1 MKTETKNA
9 TCAADGISKARTGR
23 SKFGFIAALI
33 CAMIVC
39 LSFALV
45 AAWLSPGKEAKA
57 ADVSGIT
64 TVEALQDGV
73 AGAVSSD
80 SDTTLTLGG
89 NIAADYTAEGG
100 LLTLPEQ
107 LTHKLTID
115 LNGFTLRV
123 DTSGDCACLDVAKGV
138 ELVVKNGTL
147 AGSSN
152 GSFAFVQSEAN
163 VTLED
168 VKIEFDGADQTDSY
182 VVWSNGYCTFDNVQI
197 NATGVKE
204 YVNSYPNNVTYATLQ
219 DEINAATPGKT
230 ATVELTAD
238 ADANLVIPEDKNIIL
253 DLKGNELTSD
263 VEDVATIHNKGT
275 LSIVD
280 TAEVKGTITRGPT
293 TYYVIRNDGDMTISA
308 VTVKNDN
315 AGDTSSLVANS
326 PTGNGATLR
335 IESGTFTSAGSNA
348 VKNDPNGEIVI
359 ENGTFSSA
367 SGSHAAVFNWAKVTI
382 NGGTFVN
389 TANSGKALFVGACN
403 GDHNTTVV
411 TGGTFEADSAVYMQN
426 GDKDK
431 PKGTFELTIENGT
444 FKGAVETVN
453 HGFNVTNDDK
463 ITVTGGTFKDKVAVG
478 RTLQAAFSGGE
489 YAQALDPEW
498 YAADADIVQ
507 YKTEDG
513 KYGIGETVPEG
524 ADVCVVIDNTYH
536 IGYTSLIE
544 ALSSPQSYTLTLYAD
559 VDEQIVAGEGVNKAI
574 DLNGFDITYSGN
586 GAVITNNG
594 KLNITDGTKSGV
606 SCIYKASG
614 SSGSVIVNNGTLT
627 MRNYGYTVS
636 TENSDALIVNNA
648 GGTFQITLSSV
659 ATYFKANGTA
669 IDNSGTFR
677 ITTADNA
684 AVITADVALNN
695 NGEATIKGGTFS
707 GKITGTASG
716 FLSGGTFNTVV
727 SGSYV
732 ADGYMLAQNGDG
744 TYGVLNDEEAAENFA
759 AKVTSKEGSVAYK
772 TLAAAVTAAEA
783 GDTVTLLGNAT
794 VNPSVTINK
803 SITIDLGGFTVNNP
817 GTSHVFVITADGVTI
832 ENGSLTGQKVISAS
846 NAGNITLK
854 HVTITGTGNSDEAVR
869 IYNASVT
876 LDGVT
881 LDAQTIGVRTWEG
894 GSVYVIGGSKLTS
907 DYITLWALAGTSA
920 TVNDSTINA
929 EGGAACYYAIYAQGE
944 VNVTNSTLNSDYIAV
959 EANNGATVVL
969 DKATINV
976 TYNNGMGIGI
986 GTGENTSVTV
996 KGSTINA
1003 DDVTGGIGIQIY
1015 GAYNASKDPDK
1026 LQEAINDAEGRK
1038 YTSLTVEGTKIDAYY
1053 SAVMGNG
1060 NYHGSFITIADSE
1073 LTSDTTA
1080 IYHPQYGNM
1089 TLSGNTTVTGGT
1101 GIEMRAGTLTIND
1114 DTVSVTATADFEEQ
1128 ANGNGSTLLGV
1139 AIGISQHNT
1148 NAPVNVAVGGGTFT
1162 ANGNGGYAFYEV
1174 DLQDKTTEGV
1184 TVALSGGTFNGAVE
1198 SENMSGFVSGGEF
1211 ANRVPAEYLAEGNK
1225 QIYTD
1230 GGYVIGTDEELA
1242 DYDAVAVVD
1251 STSVMY
1257 TSLADALE
1265 AAPAGATVKLL
1276 ADAELTAAVTL
1287 DEAITFDLNGFD
1299 VTSAVSGSYSIK
1311 IIADGVTITDSTDG
1325 DSVITAPN
1333 IALFVSGGKVTVKN
1347 IDIKS
1352 TGSGAAMQVGNA
1364 AGSAATLDGVN
1375 MTSYDGIYVM
1385 GHMDFESAKAADIG
1399 DYNSLT
1405 VTGNS
1410 VITAQ
1415 RYGIV
1420 GLGTSHGT
1428 NVTITDSTIKT
1439 TGVEATVG
1447 EAAGKTT
1454 STTIFQPQYG
1464 VLTISGNTTIEG
1476 YTGIEMRSGK
1486 LAISDGVTVE
1496 TVATADN
1503 FFSISNGS
1511 GTTLGAVA
1519 VGVSQHGTELPVDV
1533 NISGGTFVAG
1543 EGCYAFYETDNMSE
1557 TPSEGVTVA
1566 LSGGTFNGAV
1576 ESENMSGFVSG
1587 GKFANAIPAKYLAEN
1602 FALSVSGGV
1611 YTVVG
1616 SENPEAKLTADG
1628 VGYTFATLEDAI
1640 SAAASGDTITLL
1652 GDVTVDS
1659 TIDVKKAIDL
1669 DLGGFTVTSTIEEGE
1684 TESKPVFRFSAGD
1697 DVTIKNGTIAAKG
1710 TALEFVGTSMTGKAT
1725 YTLASDLTVTS
1736 ETSAIFAYGG
1746 LKLISSATVESVGAA
1761 ILTHG
1766 SERGTTNINI
1776 TGGSLTSTNS
1786 VAMYLPQKTGTINIS
1801 GGTITGKTG
1810 IEIRNGTLNITGGEI
1825 IATGAELVTVPN
1837 GSGSTVNSGAAVAIS
1852 KYTGS
1857 INSLKVNI
1865 SGGTLKGVYAVY
1877 EANLNPDSA
1886 EIAVDK
1892 MTVVLSDGTFDGAVE
1907 SENLT
1912 AFITGGRYASQPAE
1926 DYFDPDYI
1934 AAYRDGWF
1942 VPVESSALRAAQTDA
1957 QADVRMYAA
1966 VLGLGWADI
1975 TAAAETDD
1983 DAALI
1988 AAAYEAI
1995 AETTSEKAVAEA
2007 RLAAMDAVDA
2017 YIAKL
2022 AAELASY
2029 KQDAIGRIDA
2039 AAAAGEGTTAV
2050 VVPTATYA
2058 AIMNA
2063 ATTAEVDMY
2072 EANAMKEIA
2081 DVRAFRAEIAAQTET
2096 LGELAG
2102 SLETLG
2108 TTIGGEFDQL
2118 LTDVRAAI
2126 RDAKDAVLEGTSEQL
2141 SDVQTAL
2148 EAKIDAV
2155 MSKLTDTAQSLAGSL
2170 ETLGT
2175 TIGGEFDQ
2183 LLTDVRTAISE
2194 AQTATGTAITGAVS
2208 SLTTK
2213 IEEVKTALNEAV
2225 TDLTGELGTL
2235 ASSLETLGTTI
2246 GGEFDQLLTDVRT
2259 AISEA
2264 QTATGTAISGAVSSL
2279 TAKIEEVR
2287 IALDTAVGQLEE
2299 TLGAYNDALDG
2310 YNTQLA
2316 GLTGSLATASK
2327 ELEAAIAAAQG
2338 DLDAIAD
2345 KLDTLATGAD
2355 ADEIAAAIA
2364 AIKTTVDSI
2373 AANVDA
2379 ASAVEEAKTDA
2390 LTEIEDWLG
2399 AYLDDLLGTAQTSG
2413 CVTASAY
2420 TPETEDGELYDR
2432 LVDAFGKDNAALVL
2446 KYYNDAL
2453 AAIDEAQTMSDVT
2466 TAVSTFKAQVAS
2478 VESASGN
2485 APGLAGVYVLLV
2497 IVLIVAAAA
2506 AVLLVLGM
2514 MKKQPAPAAPAPTAD
2529 KPEEKK
2535 NEEIKEDRKEEEA
2548 AVETAAADSAADD
2561 DDDRE
2566 RVVISANVRT
2576 FDEAYAELPDESREL
2591 FDKVKDY
2598 ALSKEGTREAKM
2610 SNGVCVKYGS
2620 KKVVRLTVR
2629 RGNPVAM
2636 FVLENEMLKDFRRTA
2651 NSNAKLK
2658 VHETELVIREEA
2670 DLDTA
2675 FKMVDI
2681 TVEQIGKDIEAAK
2694 ERRRE
2699 ARRARRAR
2707 RAEDAAAENAAD
2719 EQETDSP
2726 ETAAEAEDK
2735 TDGAEDGKEE

>member
-1 MKTETKNA
+1 M
-9 TCAADGISKARTGR
+9 
-23 SKFGFIAALI
+23 
-33 CAMIVC
+33 
-39 LSFALV
+39 
-45 AAWLSPGKEAKA
+45 
-57 ADVSGIT
+57 
-64 TVEALQDGV
+64 
-73 AGAVSSD
+73 
-80 SDTTLTLGG
+80 
-89 NIAADYTAEGG
+89 
-100 LLTLPEQ
+100 
-107 LTHKLTID
+107 
-115 LNGFTLRV
+115 
-123 DTSGDCACLDVAKGV
+123 
-138 ELVVKNGTL
+138 
-147 AGSSN
+147 SN
-152 GSFAFVQSEAN
+152 N
-163 VTLED
+163 
-168 VKIEFDGADQTDSY
+168 
-182 VVWSNGYCTFDNVQI
+182 
-197 NATGVKE
+197 
-204 YVNSYPNNVTYATLQ
+204 
-219 DEINAATPGKT
+219 
-230 ATVELTAD
+230 
-238 ADANLVIPEDKNIIL
+238 
-253 DLKGNELTSD
+253 
-263 VEDVATIHNKGT
+263 
-275 LSIVD
+275 
-280 TAEVKGTITRGPT
+280 
-293 TYYVIRNDGDMTISA
+293 
-308 VTVKNDN
+308 
-315 AGDTSSLVANS
+315 
-326 PTGNGATLR
+326 
-335 IESGTFTSAGSNA
+335 
-348 VKNDPNGEIVI
+348 
-359 ENGTFSSA
+359 
-367 SGSHAAVFNWAKVTI
+367 
-382 NGGTFVN
+382 
-389 TANSGKALFVGACN
+389 
-403 GDHNTTVV
+403 
-411 TGGTFEADSAVYMQN
+411 
-426 GDKDK
+426 
-431 PKGTFELTIENGT
+431 
-444 FKGAVETVN
+444 
-453 HGFNVTNDDK
+453 
-463 ITVTGGTFKDKVAVG
+463 
-478 RTLQAAFSGGE
+478 
-489 YAQALDPEW
+489 
-498 YAADADIVQ
+498 
-507 YKTEDG
+507 
-513 KYGIGETVPEG
+513 
-524 ADVCVVIDNTYH
+524 
-536 IGYTSLIE
+536 
-544 ALSSPQSYTLTLYAD
+544 
-559 VDEQIVAGEGVNKAI
+559 
-574 DLNGFDITYSGN
+574 
-586 GAVITNNG
+586 
-594 KLNITDGTKSGV
+594 
-606 SCIYKASG
+606 
-614 SSGSVIVNNGTLT
+614 
-627 MRNYGYTVS
+627 GYTVS

-669 IDNSGTFR
+669 IDNSGTFK

-695 NGEATIKGGTFS
+695 NGEATIKGGTF
-707 GKITGTASG
+707 
-716 FLSGGTFNTVV
+716 
-727 SGSYV
+727 
-732 ADGYMLAQNGDG
+732 
-744 TYGVLNDEEAAENFA
+744 
-759 AKVTSKEGSVAYK
+759 
-772 TLAAAVTAAEA
+772 
-783 GDTVTLLGNAT
+783 
-794 VNPSVTINK
+794 
-803 SITIDLGGFTVNNP
+803 
-817 GTSHVFVITADGVTI
+817 
-832 ENGSLTGQKVISAS
+832 
-846 NAGNITLK
+846 
-854 HVTITGTGNSDEAVR
+854 
-869 IYNASVT
+869 
-876 LDGVT
+876 
-881 LDAQTIGVRTWEG
+881 
-894 GSVYVIGGSKLTS
+894 
-907 DYITLWALAGTSA
+907 
-920 TVNDSTINA
+920 
-929 EGGAACYYAIYAQGE
+929 
-944 VNVTNSTLNSDYIAV
+944 
-959 EANNGATVVL
+959 
-969 DKATINV
+969 
-976 TYNNGMGIGI
+976 
-986 GTGENTSVTV
+986 
-996 KGSTINA
+996 
-1003 DDVTGGIGIQIY
+1003 
-1015 GAYNASKDPDK
+1015 
-1026 LQEAINDAEGRK
+1026 
-1038 YTSLTVEGTKIDAYY
+1038 
-1053 SAVMGNG
+1053 
-1060 NYHGSFITIADSE
+1060 
-1073 LTSDTTA
+1073 
-1080 IYHPQYGNM
+1080 
-1089 TLSGNTTVTGGT
+1089 
-1101 GIEMRAGTLTIND
+1101 
-1114 DTVSVTATADFEEQ
+1114 
-1128 ANGNGSTLLGV
+1128 
-1139 AIGISQHNT
+1139 
-1148 NAPVNVAVGGGTFT
+1148 
-1162 ANGNGGYAFYEV
+1162 
-1174 DLQDKTTEGV
+1174 
-1184 TVALSGGTFNGAVE
+1184 
-1198 SENMSGFVSGGEF
+1198 
-1211 ANRVPAEYLAEGNK
+1211 
-1225 QIYTD
+1225 
-1230 GGYVIGTDEELA
+1230 
-1242 DYDAVAVVD
+1242 
-1251 STSVMY
+1251 
-1257 TSLADALE
+1257 
-1265 AAPAGATVKLL
+1265 
-1276 ADAELTAAVTL
+1276 
-1287 DEAITFDLNGFD
+1287 
-1299 VTSAVSGSYSIK
+1299 
-1311 IIADGVTITDSTDG
+1311 
-1325 DSVITAPN
+1325 
-1333 IALFVSGGKVTVKN
+1333 
-1347 IDIKS
+1347 
-1352 TGSGAAMQVGNA
+1352 
-1364 AGSAATLDGVN
+1364 
-1375 MTSYDGIYVM
+1375 
-1385 GHMDFESAKAADIG
+1385 
-1399 DYNSLT
+1399 
-1405 VTGNS
+1405 
-1410 VITAQ
+1410 
-1415 RYGIV
+1415 
-1420 GLGTSHGT
+1420 
-1428 NVTITDSTIKT
+1428 
-1439 TGVEATVG
+1439 
-1447 EAAGKTT
+1447 
-1454 STTIFQPQYG
+1454 
-1464 VLTISGNTTIEG
+1464 
-1476 YTGIEMRSGK
+1476 
-1486 LAISDGVTVE
+1486 
-1496 TVATADN
+1496 
-1503 FFSISNGS
+1503 
-1511 GTTLGAVA
+1511 
-1519 VGVSQHGTELPVDV
+1519 
-1533 NISGGTFVAG
+1533 
-1543 EGCYAFYETDNMSE
+1543 
-1557 TPSEGVTVA
+1557 
-1566 LSGGTFNGAV
+1566 NGAV

-1587 GKFANAIPAKYLAEN
+1587 GKFANRVPAEYLAEN
-1602 FALSVSGGV
+1602 FALSVSGGA

-1640 SAAASGDTITLL
+1640 SAAASGDTVTLL
-1652 GDVTVDS
+1652 GNVTVDS
-1659 TIDVKKAIDL
+1659 TIDVEKAIDL
-1669 DLGGFTVTSTIEEGE
+1669 DLGGFTVASTIEEGE
-1684 TESKPVFRFSAGD
+1684 TESKPVFCFSRVRG
-1697 DVTIKNGTIAAKG
+1697 DVTIGNGTIAAKG
-1710 TALEFVGTSMTGKAT
+1710 TALEFAGGSLMGAAT

-1736 ETSAIFAYGG
+1736 EASAIFAHGG
-1746 LKLISSATVESVGAA
+1746 LKLVSSATVESVGAA

-1766 SERGTTNINI
+1766 SKSGITNINI

-1786 VAMYLPQKTGTINIS
+1786 VAMYLPQKNGTINIS

-1942 VPVESSALRAAQTDA
+1942 VPVESSAPRAAQTDA

-1975 TAAAETDD
+1975 TTAAETDD

-2126 RDAKDAVLEGTSEQL
+2126 SDAKDAVLEGTSEQL

-2148 EAKIDAV
+2148 ETKIGEV
-2155 MSKLTDTAQSLAGSL
+2155 MTELTKKAESLASSL

-2175 TIGGEFDQ
+2175 TMGGEFDQ
-2183 LLTDVRTAISE
+2183 LLTDVKTAISE

-2235 ASSLETLGTTI
+2235 ASNLETLGTTI
-2246 GGEFDQLLTDVRT
+2246 GGEFDQLLTDVQT
-2259 AISEA
+2259 AINNA
-2264 QTATGTAISGAVSSL
+2264 QTATGTAITGAVSSL

-2287 IALDTAVGQLEE
+2287 TALDAAVRQLEE

-2364 AIKTTVDSI
+2364 AIRTTVDSI

-2413 CVTASAY
+2413 FVTASAY

-2506 AVLLVLGM
+2506 AVLLVLGI

-2535 NEEIKEDRKEEEA
+2535 NEEIKEDREEEET

-2699 ARRARRAR
+2699 ARRARRAQ
-2707 RAEDAAAENAAD
+2707 RAEAAAAE
-2719 EQETDSP
+2719 T
-2726 ETAAEAEDK
+2726 
-2735 TDGAEDGKEE
+2735 AEDGSETLAAENEAKSETESGSDGADGKDE